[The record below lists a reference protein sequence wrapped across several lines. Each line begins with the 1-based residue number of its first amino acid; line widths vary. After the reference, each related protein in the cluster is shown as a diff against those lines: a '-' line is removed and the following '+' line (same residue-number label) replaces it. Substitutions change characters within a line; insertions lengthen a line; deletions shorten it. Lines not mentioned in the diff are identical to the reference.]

1 MATIRVHA
9 APNVMT
15 FFAVDGGEE
24 MKGFFKGIAKD
35 GNPKDDPQVIFVP
48 GPAKTQ
54 GKAESF
60 PAALR
65 CASCPQAFVRW

>member
-24 MKGFFKGIAKD
+24 MKSFFKGVARNSNSK
-35 GNPKDDPQVIFVP
+35 NDPQIIFVP
-48 GPAKTQ
+48 GPAQFFVET
-54 GKAESF
+54 GPF
-60 PAALR
+60 PATLR
-65 CASCPQAFVRW
+65 CASCPQVFVRW